1 MDKLRGTSPDLTQ
14 DNVARLAELFPT
26 VVTEAR
32 DEDGQVTRAVD
43 FDLLR
48 QELSDHVVE
57 GPQERYHLD
66 WPGKRAA
73 AFAANAPTTATLRPD
88 REESVD
94 FDTTKNVFIEGDNL
108 EVLKVLQESYLGKV
122 KMIYIDP
129 PYNTGN
135 DFVYADDFAESTADY
150 LQRSGEIDDDGAR
163 LRANPETNG
172 RFHSDWLSMMYPRLK
187 LARNLLT
194 EDGAI
199 LASIGEREVSNLRA
213 ILNELFGETNF
224 VGELVWEKKKKGAF
238 LSSHVTNVKEYILVF
253 CRDRS
258 SFGGLIGEVT
268 HAAETYPV
276 IKSTNSRGI
285 RTIPAGIASNYSE
298 RDHEVGAGTRLTS
311 GNMEMIL
318 LSDLIIRDGR
328 LAHDVE
334 VESNWIYSQTLIDQ
348 FSLSGDLYITRDLY
362 IRRHVR
368 EPRTKMLKDLLMMRG
383 ESTSGSTF
391 TLEPSLHS
399 DGWGTNE
406 DAFGELHSILGEQN
420 LMDFPKPS
428 KLIAKLIRSVTW
440 ADSDAIILDFFAGS
454 GTTGQAVTQL
464 NAADG
469 GRRQYLLVQLNEAA
483 EESSALRRAGF
494 SSISALSRERLRR
507 SAAAVRE
514 TSGTERLDLG
524 FRAFRL
530 DASPFVERNHSA
542 DSITPDML
550 AELENPV
557 LADRSPEDL
566 LTHVL
571 LAWGLDLS
579 ATIETVSLAGEEV
592 YDVEDGALLAAL
604 GSTVSDELAH
614 AMAERHPDRA
624 LFLDSGFVSDAARI
638 NVEQIFREV
647 SPGTDVK
654 VL

>member
-14 DNVARLAELFPT
+14 ENVARLAELFPT

-129 PYNTGN
+129 PYNTGR
-135 DFVYADDFAESTADY
+135 DFIYDDDFAESTQEY
-150 LQRSGEIDDDGAR
+150 LQRSGQVDEAGQRLVALTQTDGR
-163 LRANPETNG
+163 Y
-172 RFHSDWLSMMYPRLK
+172 HSDWLSMMFPRLK
-187 LARNLLT
+187 LARNLLK
-194 EDGAI
+194 EDGAVFI
-199 LASIGEREVSNLRA
+199 SIDDHEVDNLRK
-213 ILNELFGETNF
+213 LCDEVFGARNF
-224 VGELVWEKKKKGAF
+224 VAQIIWQKVYAPKNSAQFFSED
-238 LSSHVTNVKEYILVF
+238 HDYILVYA
-253 CRDRS
+253 REKNAWRPNALPRTPEMEARYKNPDNDPR
-258 SFGGLIGEVT
+258 GPWK
-268 HAAETYPV
+268 AENLTARNAYSAGIYPV
-276 IKSTNSRGI
+276 TTPSGRRIDGPPRGRYWGISKDSLLELDTDNRIWWGSNGDNFPALKNFLKEVKSG
-285 RTIPAGIASNYSE
+285 RTPQTLWTYSE
-298 RDHEVGAGTRLTS
+298 VGHTQDAKKTLLKYVHFEHTENVLNSVKPVQLIRR
-311 GNMEMIL
+311 IL
-318 LSDLIIRDGR
+318 Q
-328 LAHDVE
+328 LATNADA
-334 VESNWIYSQTLIDQ
+334 
-348 FSLSGDLYITRDLY
+348 GDL
-362 IRRHVR
+362 V
-368 EPRTKMLKDLLMMRG
+368 
-383 ESTSGSTF
+383 
-391 TLEPSLHS
+391 
-399 DGWGTNE
+399 
-406 DAFGELHSILGEQN
+406 
-420 LMDFPKPS
+420 MDF
-428 KLIAKLIRSVTW
+428 
-440 ADSDAIILDFFAGS
+440 FGGS
-454 GTTGQAVTQL
+454 GTTPHAVLAQ
-464 NAADG
+464 NSEDDG
-469 GRRQYLLVQLNEAA
+469 NRRYIAVQIHEPLTKPEP
-483 EESSALRRAGF
+483 RF
-494 SSISALSRERLRR
+494 DSILGMSHERLRNV
-507 SAAAVRE
+507 SAELRA
-514 TSGTERLDLG
+514 SGSTGDLG

-530 DASPFVERNHSA
+530 DASPFIERAHTA
-542 DSITPDML
+542 DSITPDLL

-638 NVEQIFREV
+638 NVEQIFHEV
-647 SPGTDVK
+647 SPATDIK